1 MASQTRCENEE
12 KMYVVF
18 GSNDDCNV
26 VVAIWPTFAL
36 TNPK

>member
-1 MASQTRCENEE
+1 MRQRC
-12 KMYVVF
+12 MLFF